1 MWLICQT
8 TFGRGTTPRLVRGS
22 HGTEWVFCPRV
33 RSIKKDRVS
42 IVGCQ
47 RCPSFISFV
56 QTQVPKRQSATA
68 VSLRERAYS
77 FHLTRPMTTGKAKTP
92 RSASFPD
99 TLGVIKEKQ
108 PLVDVFEEADR
119 IVVLAEL
126 LGVDEKDVHIKA
138 DDNTIT
144 ITTEDATKRYLEIV
158 KLPAYIKR
166 DTARFTFRNNILQ
179 VKLEK
184 LFPKSNNECAC

>member
-1 MWLICQT
+1 MRLICQT
-8 TFGRGTTPRLVRGS
+8 AFGRGTTTRLVRGN
-22 HGTEWVFCPRV
+22 HGAEWVFCPRV

-42 IVGCQ
+42 IVGCR

-56 QTQVPKRQSATA
+56 QTHVPKRQSVAA
-68 VSLRERAYS
+68 ISLRERAYG
-77 FHLTRPMTTGKAKTP
+77 FHLTRPMTTWKAKVP
-92 RSASFPD
+92 RSASLPD

-108 PLVDVFEEADR
+108 PLVDVFEEADH

-144 ITTEDATKRYLEIV
+144 ITTEDTTKRYLEIV
-158 KLPAYIKR
+158 KLPTCIKR

-179 VKLEK
+179 VKLKK
-184 LFPKSNNECAC
+184 LFPKSSNECAC